1 MLDDVALL
9 AARRIDSIRL
19 ARERY
24 DRSVREQEMGRLATE
39 AELRA
44 LRAQIN
50 PHFLFNALNTVG
62 YLIRTAPLR
71 ASDTLM
77 KLTSLLRRVL
87 HTGDAITTLGEE
99 VDLIAMYLEIE
110 QARFE
115 DRLRVSIDV
124 PDELRIVR
132 ILPLL
137 IQPLVEN
144 AIKHGIANSRS
155 GGRLDLAA
163 RMTSGGLVITVIN
176 SGTPTND
183 LQIAHGRKRG
193 IGLANLDARLR
204 RYYSDQ
210 TRVLLEATATETRA
224 TIVLPIAA
232 RDAGRFS
239 EARGA

>member
-1 MLDDVALL
+1 VQ
-9 AARRIDSIRL
+9 
-19 ARERY
+19 
-24 DRSVREQEMGRLATE
+24 EQEIRRLATE

-50 PHFLFNALNTVG
+50 PHFLFNALNTVA

-87 HTGDAITTLGEE
+87 RTGDAITTLGEE
-99 VDLIAMYLEIE
+99 MDLIAMVLEIE
-110 QARFE
+110 EARFE
-115 DRLRVSIDV
+115 DRLQVSIDV
-124 PDELRIVR
+124 PDELRTIR

-137 IQPLVEN
+137 VQPLVEN
-144 AIKHGIANSRS
+144 AIKHGIANSRT
-155 GGRLDLAA
+155 GGRLAVAA
-163 RMTSGGLVITVIN
+163 RMANGNLMITVIN

-204 RYYSDQ
+204 RYYGDE
-210 TRVLLEATATETRA
+210 THVMLDATATETQA
-224 TIVLPIAA
+224 KIVLPVAA
-232 RDAGRFS
+232 REAGRFL